1 MKIVDCV
8 VLTLFTIAL
17 FILCFFQ
24 QCGLDICFLVLG
36 FLAAFASLV
45 VMIIQN
51 RNKDENLL
59 STKNK

>member
-36 FLAAFASLV
+36 FLVAFASLV

-51 RNKDENLL
+51 RNQDKNLL